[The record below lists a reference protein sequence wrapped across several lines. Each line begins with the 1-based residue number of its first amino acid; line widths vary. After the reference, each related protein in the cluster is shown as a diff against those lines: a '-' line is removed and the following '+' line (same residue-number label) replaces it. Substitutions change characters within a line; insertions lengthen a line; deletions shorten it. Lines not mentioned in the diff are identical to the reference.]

1 MKLTSKKIIDIL
13 KEEYD
18 NRIQYC
24 LNEFEE
30 LVDDKGNDRFED
42 GQGLKVY
49 GPDRTEFTLGG
60 KKEIKGV
67 SYRILYREYEPRVSK
82 SKSLGK
88 LSEDDFQK
96 LSEDDLYD
104 ERQDTEKLQNISRE
118 KMSGSKSLQGR
129 DYILVSD
136 EDFKKYFTN

>member
-1 MKLTSKKIIDIL
+1 MKLTSKKIISIL

-18 NRIQYC
+18 SRIQHC

-88 LSEDDFQK
+88 LSEDD
-96 LSEDDLYD
+96 LYD
-104 ERQDTEKLQNISRE
+104 ERQDLERLQNISRE
-118 KMSGSKSLQGR
+118 KMSDSKSLQGR

-136 EDFKKYFTN
+136 EDFKKYFKN

>member
-1 MKLTSKKIIDIL
+1 MKLTTKKIIDIL

-18 NRIQYC
+18 SRIQHC

-60 KKEIKGV
+60 KTEIKGV

-88 LSEDDFQK
+88 LSEDD
-96 LSEDDLYD
+96 LYD
-104 ERQDTEKLQNISRE
+104 ERQDTEKLQSISRE

-136 EDFKKYFTN
+136 EDFKKYFSN

>member
-1 MKLTSKKIIDIL
+1 MKLTSKKIVDIL

-18 NRIQYC
+18 KRIQHC

-60 KKEIKGV
+60 SKEINGV
-67 SYRILYREYEPRVSK
+67 KYKILYKEYVPRIDK
-82 SKSLGK
+82 K
-88 LSEDDFQK
+88 DFQSSTQLDEDELYGKKNRMKDLQDFSKNK
-96 LSEDDLYD
+96 LLDD
-104 ERQDTEKLQNISRE
+104 N
-118 KMSGSKSLQGR
+118 SLQGK

>member
-1 MKLTSKKIIDIL
+1 MKLTSNKIIDIL

-18 NRIQYC
+18 KRIQSC

-67 SYRILYREYEPRVSK
+67 SYRILYREYEPRVKK
-82 SKSLGK
+82 SKSL
-88 LSEDDFQK
+88 SK

-104 ERQDTEKLQNISRE
+104 ERQDIEQLQNVDSA
-118 KMSGSKSLQGR
+118 KMSSDKSLQGR

-136 EDFKKYFTN
+136 EDFKKYFRN

>member
-1 MKLTSKKIIDIL
+1 MKLTSKKIIRVL

-18 NRIQYC
+18 KRIQHC

-30 LVDDKGNDRFED
+30 LIDDKGNDRFED

-60 KKEIKGV
+60 KKEINGV
-67 SYRILYREYEPRVSK
+67 SYRILYREYEPRVGK
-82 SKSLGK
+82 GKSL
-88 LSEDDFQK
+88 SK

-104 ERQDTEKLQNISRE
+104 ERQDTQNLQSISRD
-118 KMSGSKSLQGR
+118 KMVASKSLQGR

-136 EDFKKYFTN
+136 EDFQKYFNN

>member
-1 MKLTSKKIIDIL
+1 MKLTSKKIVDIL

-18 NRIQYC
+18 KRIQHC

-60 KKEIKGV
+60 SKEIKGV
-67 SYRILYREYEPRVSK
+67 KYKILYKEYVPRIDKKDLQSSTQLDEDELYGKKNRMKDLQDFSK
-82 SKSLGK
+82 NK
-88 LSEDDFQK
+88 LLDD
-96 LSEDDLYD
+96 
-104 ERQDTEKLQNISRE
+104 N
-118 KMSGSKSLQGR
+118 SLQGK

>member
-1 MKLTSKKIIDIL
+1 MKLTSNKIIDIL

-18 NRIQYC
+18 KRIQSC

-67 SYRILYREYEPRVSK
+67 SYRILYREYEPRVKK
-82 SKSLGK
+82 SKSL
-88 LSEDDFQK
+88 SK

-104 ERQDTEKLQNISRE
+104 ERQDIERLQNVDSA
-118 KMSGSKSLQGR
+118 KMTSDKSLQGR

-136 EDFKKYFTN
+136 EDFKKYFRN

>member
-1 MKLTSKKIIDIL
+1 MKLTSNKIIKIL

-18 NRIQYC
+18 KRIQHC

-60 KKEIKGV
+60 RKEIKGV

-82 SKSLGK
+82 SKSL
-88 LSEDDFQK
+88 SK

-104 ERQDTEKLQNISRE
+104 VRQDTERLQNITRE
-118 KMSGSKSLQGR
+118 KMSDSKSLQGR

-136 EDFKKYFTN
+136 EDFKKYFSN